1 MKYDEIIFK
10 LNIGIYYTHEEL
22 CVSSKGG
29 EMYVN
34 RVHPTR
40 FQFINIT
47 CEVSIMIDTSKKYLH
62 FTFGKKWSVRVVR
75 YVETKNGF
83 YIKPLKSIK

>member
-1 MKYDEIIFK
+1 MMTIFK
-10 LNIGIYYTHEEL
+10 LFIDIYYNCEEL
-22 CVSSKGG
+22 CVFKGG
-29 EMYVN
+29 DVRN
-34 RVHPTR
+34 TSPG
-40 FQFINIT
+40 FQFVNIT
-47 CEVSIMIDTSKKYLH
+47 YEVFIMIDTSKKYLH

>member
-1 MKYDEIIFK
+1 MKNY
-10 LNIGIYYTHEEL
+10 
-22 CVSSKGG
+22 VSSKRGWD
-29 EMYVN
+29 VCQPHT
-34 RVHPTR
+34 HPTR

>member
-1 MKYDEIIFK
+1 MCVFK
-10 LNIGIYYTHEEL
+10 RAGMCGNT
-22 CVSSKGG
+22 SPK
-29 EMYVN
+29 
-34 RVHPTR
+34 
-40 FQFINIT
+40 FQLTNIT